1 MIVGCCTREEIEP
14 FHYTRDEMAH
24 LVHVV
29 FRISML
35 VSLNAHYKNIFK
47 FTLKGG
53 GNLFKITV
61 ILHKSLT

>member
-1 MIVGCCTREEIEP
+1 MIVGCCAREEIEP

-29 FRISML
+29 HL
-35 VSLNAHYKNIFK
+35 AQ
-47 FTLKGG
+47 T
-53 GNLFKITV
+53 NLFKVTV